1 MRFRTDGPPPCRQL
15 TLLSTCLHRKD
26 LQALWIAVAISEPAH
41 SLPRLALSL
50 RQLLFVREFGGCT
63 LTVGLPPDY
72 NGTTHNVV
80 SPCCQCAPMC
90 VHPGTAPRVA
100 KVPVRKSRDS
110 GSPQRETH
118 VPEWVAYSVYP
129 KEEML
134 ESRTQAFAVPR
145 CIRLPRED
153 RPPAVAGVVSLSH
166 QGGALPLRGF
176 RASAVF
182 IP

>member
-1 MRFRTDGPPPCRQL
+1 MRIR
-15 TLLSTCLHRKD
+15 
-26 LQALWIAVAISEPAH
+26 
-41 SLPRLALSL
+41 
-50 RQLLFVREFGGCT
+50 
-63 LTVGLPPDY
+63 
-72 NGTTHNVV
+72 
-80 SPCCQCAPMC
+80 
-90 VHPGTAPRVA
+90 PGRAPRVA

-110 GSPQRETH
+110 GSPQREID

-145 CIRLPRED
+145 CVQVPKEEAF
-153 RPPAVAGVVSLSH
+153 PAVAGVVSLSH
-166 QGGALPLRGF
+166 RVGALPLRGF